1 MSVNPNTQT
10 GTTLDDLAAA
20 VSKLQVAVDD
30 LKNQVAALT
39 PLSISDAVAN
49 RLLGGSGLAGLPDD
63 MGLPADQ
70 QLGKPLQNYLVWSA
84 HNGTAWAMQSAE
96 IWLGVAVML
105 DAMNSASD
113 NISKINAAQKAAA
126 DLRNSLRG

>member
-20 VSKLQVAVDD
+20 VSKLQIVVDD
-30 LKNQVAALT
+30 LKNQIAALT

-70 QLGKPLQNYLVWSA
+70 QLGRPLQNYLVWSA
-84 HNGTAWAMQSAE
+84 HNGAAWAMQSAE

-105 DAMNSASD
+105 DAMNNASD

-126 DLRNSLRG
+126 DLKNSLRG